1 MRNSSV
7 ETQSIVVLDFGAQ
20 YSQLIARRI
29 RENRVFS
36 VVLPFNASLDE
47 IRSYSP
53 VGIVLSG
60 GPSSVYDK
68 GAPHADK
75 KVFELG
81 VPVLGICYGLQFM
94 VYALGGKV
102 RPAEKKEYGHATVER
117 VAESRLFE
125 GLPKVLSVWMS
136 HGDSAEELPAGFCL
150 TARTPNAVAAV
161 ENPEKKFWA
170 VQFHP
175 EVHHTPLGADIL
187 RNFALKICG
196 ASPTWT
202 GQHFIDATVAAVRAQ
217 VGNGRA
223 ICALSGGVDSS
234 VAAVLVDRAMR
245 DSSGKSR
252 LTCVFVNNGV
262 LRKNEFE
269 KVQQNLRDKLGLHL
283 VAVDATDRFM
293 TKLAGVTDPEKK
305 RKIIGNEFIAVFEDE
320 AHKIMA
326 SAETRSA
333 RPPGAATTREGTAS
347 AVPLAA
353 SRNAA
358 LAAEAEPVE
367 LEDFWL
373 VQGTLYPDVIE
384 SRSVRG
390 PSDII
395 KSHHNVGG
403 LPEKMKLKLVEPLK
417 DLFKDEVRRIGRD
430 LGMPED
436 ILQRQPFPGPG
447 LAVRILGEVTKE
459 RADLLRECDEVVV
472 GEIKKAGLYQKIW
485 QSFAVLLPV
494 MSVGVMGDQ
503 RTYAYTCAIRA
514 VHSEDGMTADWVPL
528 PYEVLKTISN
538 RIVNEVRGV
547 NRVVYD
553 ITSKPP
559 GTIEWE

>member
-1 MRNSSV
+1 V

-29 RENRVFS
+29 REQKVFS
-36 VVLPFNASLDE
+36 VVLPYNATLQE

-53 VGIVLSG
+53 VGIILSG
-60 GPSSVYDK
+60 GPSSVYDED
-68 GAPHADK
+68 APLADK
-75 KVFELG
+75 SVFELG

-102 RPAEKKEYGHATVER
+102 RSAAKREYGHAQ
-117 VAESRLFE
+117 VAIEHSASQLFQ
-125 GLPKVLSVWMS
+125 GLPQTLSVWMS
-136 HGDSAEELPAGFCL
+136 HGDEAEELPAGFRL
-150 TARTPNAVAAV
+150 TAKTPNAVAAI
-161 ENPEKKFWA
+161 ENAEKKMWA

-196 ASPTWT
+196 AQPTWT
-202 GQHFIDATVAAVRAQ
+202 PQHFIDATVAQVKQQ

-245 DSSGKSR
+245 DDAGKSR
-252 LTCVFVNNGV
+252 LICVFVNNGV

-269 KVQQNLRDKLGLHL
+269 KVQQNLRDNLGLHL

-293 TKLAGVTDPEKK
+293 KKLAGVTDPEKK
-305 RKIIGNEFIAVFEDE
+305 RKIIGNEFIEVFEEE
-320 AHKIMA
+320 AHRVLREFSGQA
-326 SAETRSA
+326 SGNVGFGKGTTSVV
-333 RPPGAATTREGTAS
+333 PPKPNHNS
-347 AVPLAA
+347 
-353 SRNAA
+353 A
-358 LAAEAEPVE
+358 LAAEGPPTR
-367 LEDFWL
+367 LENFWL

-390 PSDII
+390 PSQII

-403 LPEKMKLKLVEPLK
+403 LPEKMNLKLIEPLK

-430 LGMPED
+430 LGMPEE

-447 LAVRILGEVTKE
+447 LAVRIVGEVTKE
-459 RADLLRECDEVVV
+459 RADLLRECDDIVV

-503 RTYAYTCAIRA
+503 RTYAYTCAVRA

-528 PYEVLKTISN
+528 PHEVLKTISN

>member
-1 MRNSSV
+1 M
-7 ETQSIVVLDFGAQ
+7 ETQSIVVLDFGSQ

-29 RENRVFS
+29 RELNVFS
-36 VVLPFNASLDE
+36 AVLPCNASLDE

-53 VGIVLSG
+53 VGIILSG

-68 GAPHADK
+68 DAPVTDPGI
-75 KVFELG
+75 FDLG
-81 VPVLGICYGLQFM
+81 LPVLGICYGLQYM
-94 VYALGGKV
+94 VFALGGKV
-102 RPAEKKEYGHATVER
+102 RPAEKHEYGHAEVTIE
-117 VAESRLFE
+117 ACSSRLFE
-125 GLPKVLSVWMS
+125 GLPKNLSVWMS
-136 HGDSAEELPAGFCL
+136 HGDEAEQLPAGFHL
-150 TARTPNAVAAV
+150 TAQSPNAVAAI
-161 ENPEKKFWA
+161 ENLARRMWA

-175 EVHHTPLGADIL
+175 EVHHTPRGKDIL
-187 RNFALKICG
+187 RNFALNLCG
-196 ASPTWT
+196 AKPTWT
-202 GQHFIDATVAAVRAQ
+202 AQHFIDANVEQVRKQ
-217 VGNGRA
+217 VGDGRA

-245 DSSGKSR
+245 DGSSRTR

-283 VAVDATDRFM
+283 VAVDATRRFL
-293 TKLAGVTDPEKK
+293 TRLSGVTDPETK
-305 RKIIGNEFIAVFEDE
+305 RKIIGTEFIGVFEQE
-320 AHKIMA
+320 ALRIEK
-326 SAETRSA
+326 E
-333 RPPGAATTREGTAS
+333 EGH
-347 AVPLAA
+347 
-353 SRNAA
+353 
-358 LAAEAEPVE
+358 VE
-367 LEDFWL
+367 WL

-390 PSDII
+390 PSQVI

-403 LPEKMKLKLVEPLK
+403 LPEKMSLKLIEPLK
-417 DLFKDEVRRIGRD
+417 ELFKDEVRRIGRD
-430 LGMPED
+430 LGMPEE

-447 LAVRILGEVTKE
+447 LAVRILGEVTEE
-459 RADLLRECDEVVV
+459 RLRILKDCDEIVVD
-472 GEIKKAGLYQKIW
+472 EIRKAGLYQKIW

-503 RTYAYTCAIRA
+503 RTYANTCAIRA

-528 PYEVLKTISN
+528 PYEVLKTISS
-538 RIVNEVRGV
+538 RIVNEVKGV

>member
-1 MRNSSV
+1 V

-29 RENRVFS
+29 REQKIFS
-36 VVLPFNASLDE
+36 VVLPFNASLEE

-53 VGIVLSG
+53 VGIILSG

-68 GAPHADK
+68 DAPLADK
-75 KVFELG
+75 SVFDLG
-81 VPVLGICYGLQFM
+81 IPVLGICYGLQFM

-102 RPAEKKEYGHATVER
+102 RPAAKREYGHAKVEIQ
-117 VAESRLFE
+117 ELDSQLFH
-125 GLPKVLSVWMS
+125 GLPKLLAVWMS
-136 HGDSAEELPAGFCL
+136 HGDSAEELPPGFRL
-150 TARTPNAVAAV
+150 TAKTPNAVAAI
-161 ENPEKKFWA
+161 ENAERKMWA

-175 EVHHTPLGADIL
+175 EVHHTPLGSDIL
-187 RNFALKICG
+187 RNFALGICG
-196 ASPTWT
+196 AKPSWT
-202 GQHFIDATVAAVRAQ
+202 PQHFIDATVAQVKQQ
-217 VGNGRA
+217 VGRGRA

-245 DSSGKSR
+245 DESGHSR

-269 KVQQNLRDKLGLHL
+269 KVQQNLRDHLGLH
-283 VAVDATDRFM
+283 VVPVDATERFM
-293 TKLAGVTDPEKK
+293 RKLAGVSDPETK
-305 RKIIGNEFIAVFEDE
+305 RKVIGNEFIAVFDAE
-320 AHKIMA
+320 AHRILQ
-326 SAETRSA
+326 E
-333 RPPGAATTREGTAS
+333 EG
-347 AVPLAA
+347 
-353 SRNAA
+353 
-358 LAAEAEPVE
+358 EVE
-367 LEDFWL
+367 WL

-390 PSDII
+390 PSQVI

-403 LPEKMKLKLVEPLK
+403 LPETMKLKLIEPLK

-447 LAVRILGEVTKE
+447 LAVRILGEVTQE
-459 RADLLRECDEVVV
+459 RADLLRECDEIVV

-503 RTYAYTCAIRA
+503 RTYAYTCAVRA

>member
-1 MRNSSV
+1 V
-7 ETQSIVVLDFGAQ
+7 EPQSIVVLDFGAQ

-29 RENRVFS
+29 REQNVFS

-53 VGIVLSG
+53 VGLILSG

-68 GAPHADK
+68 DAPHADK
-75 KVFELG
+75 SVFSLG

-102 RPAEKKEYGHATVER
+102 RSADKREYGHAKVE
-117 VAESRLFE
+117 VQHGDSQLFR
-125 GLPKVLSVWMS
+125 GLPKVLAVWMS
-136 HGDSAEELPAGFCL
+136 HGDEAEQLPPGFRL
-150 TARTPNAVAAV
+150 TAQSPNAVAAI
-161 ENPEKKFWA
+161 ENAEQKMWA

-175 EVHHTPLGADIL
+175 EVHHTPLGTEIL
-187 RNFALKICG
+187 RNFALNICG
-196 ASPTWT
+196 AKPAWT
-202 GQHFIDATVAAVRAQ
+202 AQHFIDTTVAQVKQQ

-245 DSSGKSR
+245 DAQGKSR

-283 VAVDATDRFM
+283 VAVDATKRFLD
-293 TKLAGVTDPEKK
+293 KLAGVTDPEKK

-320 AHKIMA
+320 AHRI
-326 SAETRSA
+326 EQE
-333 RPPGAATTREGTAS
+333 EGK
-347 AVPLAA
+347 
-353 SRNAA
+353 
-358 LAAEAEPVE
+358 VE
-367 LEDFWL
+367 WL

-390 PSDII
+390 PSQVI

-403 LPEKMKLKLVEPLK
+403 LPEKMKLKLIEPLK
-417 DLFKDEVRRIGRD
+417 DLFKDEVRKIGRD
-430 LGMPED
+430 LGMPEE

-447 LAVRILGEVTKE
+447 LAVRVLGEVTEE
-459 RADLLRECDEVVV
+459 RLRIVKDCDEIVVD
-472 GEIKKAGLYQKIW
+472 EIKKAGLYKKIW

-494 MSVGVMGDQ
+494 LSVGVMGDQ
-503 RTYAYTCAIRA
+503 RTYAYTCAVRA

-528 PYEVLKTISN
+528 PYDVLKTISS
-538 RIVNEVRGV
+538 RIVNEVKGV

>member
-1 MRNSSV
+1 M

-29 RENRVFS
+29 RENKVFS
-36 VVLPFNASLDE
+36 VVLPFNATLDE

-53 VGIVLSG
+53 AGIVLSG
-60 GPSSVYDK
+60 GPSSVYDE

-75 KVFELG
+75 KVLELG

-102 RPAEKKEYGHATVER
+102 RPAEKREYGHATVER
-117 VAESRLFE
+117 ISESRLFE
-125 GLPKVLSVWMS
+125 GTPNVLSVWMS
-136 HGDSAEELPAGFCL
+136 HGDSAEELPPGFSL
-150 TARTPNAVAAV
+150 TAKTANAVAAI
-161 ENPEKKFWA
+161 ENVAQKMWA

-175 EVHHTPLGADIL
+175 EVHHTPFGADIL

-196 ASPTWT
+196 APPTWT
-202 GQHFIDATVAAVRAQ
+202 GQHFIDSTVASVKAQ
-217 VGNGRA
+217 VGSGHA

-234 VAAVLVDRAMR
+234 VAAVLVDRALR

-269 KVQQNLRDKLGLHL
+269 KVQQNLRDNLGLHL

-293 TKLAGVTDPEKK
+293 KRLAGVTDPETK
-305 RKIIGNEFIAVFEDE
+305 RKIIGSEFIAVFDDE
-320 AHKIMA
+320 AQRIEK
-326 SAETRSA
+326 E
-333 RPPGAATTREGTAS
+333 EGK
-347 AVPLAA
+347 V
-353 SRNAA
+353 
-358 LAAEAEPVE
+358 
-367 LEDFWL
+367 DWL

-390 PSDII
+390 PSQII

-403 LPEKMKLKLVEPLK
+403 LPDKMKLKLIEPLK

-459 RADLLRECDEVVV
+459 RADLLRECDEIVV

-494 MSVGVMGDQ
+494 MTVGVMGDQ
-503 RTYAYTCAIRA
+503 RTYAYTCAVRA

-528 PYEVLKTISN
+528 PYEVLKSISN